1 MVSSKRVM
9 HMIRLEKLSDPKKT
23 KLLQIAK
30 YSRNDYIALTLIRR
44 FFMMTLAYALLI
56 GLAAVSI
63 LTFIMENFNR
73 FNFRT
78 LVAEIVIGYII
89 VIGVYLGISYITSS
103 VRYSRARRVRK
114 EYEEHLRKIASDYEK
129 EERALL

>member
-9 HMIRLEKLSDPKKT
+9 HMIRLERLTDPRKN

-44 FFMMTLAYALLI
+44 FFMMTLAYALLL

-89 VIGVYLGISYITSS
+89 FIGVYLGISYIACSI
-103 VRYSRARRVRK
+103 RYSRARRVRK
-114 EYEEHLRKIASDYEK
+114 EYEDHLRKIASDYEK

>member
-89 VIGVYLGISYITSS
+89 FISVDLGISYITRS